1 MNAMNISLIWI
12 VMIAVMLGS
21 MLVQGMLKRRFSKYS
36 QVPLGLTGAEV
47 ASRMLAAHGIRDVN
61 IVSIPGKLSD
71 HYDPTTRT
79 VNLSEEVYFG
89 RSVAAAAVAAHECGH
104 VVQHATGYAWIRM
117 RSALVPVVS
126 FANNIVSWV
135 LLAGVLLINIFP
147 SLLWIGIGLFAVST
161 LFSFITLP
169 VEINASARAVK
180 WLENEGIVNYETRPM
195 ATDALRWAA
204 YTYVIAAIGSL
215 ATLLYYISLGSR
227 RN

>member
-1 MNAMNISLIWI
+1 MSTTTIWVI
-12 VMIAVMLGS
+12 MIAVMVLS
-21 MLVQGMLKRRFSKYS
+21 MIIQNMLQSRFKKYS
-36 QVPLGLTGAEV
+36 EVPLGMTGGEV
-47 ASRMLAAHGIRDVN
+47 ASRMLAAHGIRDVK
-61 IVSIPGKLSD
+61 IVSINGKLTD
-71 HYDPTTRT
+71 HYDPTTKT
-79 VNLSEEVYFG
+79 VNLSEDVYYG

-104 VVQHATGYAWIRM
+104 VVQHAPGYAPLQM

-126 FANNIVSWV
+126 FSNSIVSWV

-147 SLLWIGIGLFAVST
+147 SLLWIGIALFAVTT

-180 WLENEGIVNYETRPM
+180 WLDNAGIVTYETKPM
-195 ATDALRWAA
+195 AQDALKWAA

-215 ATLLYYISLGSR
+215 ATLLYYISMASR